1 MRVLILA
8 AGYGTRLYPLTKDTP
23 KPLLPIQGKPLVD
36 YLLEKVQ
43 NLPDLRAVMVVTNNK
58 FFPHFQNWA
67 KQHQNFKNESPLKEN
82 SPRAQIRIL
91 NDGTDS
97 NENRLGSMGDID
109 FVLRKEAINE
119 DLLVLGGDNLFNQG
133 LDEFVQTAKNKS
145 PRVTIGLFDLRD
157 KGAAKN
163 FGVVSLDQKK
173 RVVSFEE
180 KPQNPQSSLI
190 GMCLYY
196 FPKDSLGLIRDYL
209 NETKRADTSGDYIQW
224 LFKKE
229 DVYAVVFQGKWY
241 DIGSLEAYEEAQKS
255 FRN

>member
-1 MRVLILA
+1 MQALILA
-8 AGYGTRLYPLTKDTP
+8 AGYGTRLYPLTKNTP

-36 YLLEKVQ
+36 YLLEKFQ
-43 NLPDLRAVMVVTNNK
+43 NIPDLRVVMVVTNNK

-67 KQHQNFKNESPLKEN
+67 KQHKNFKAE
-82 SPRAQIRIL
+82 IRIL

-97 NENRLGSMGDID
+97 NETRLGSMGDID
-109 FVLRKEAINE
+109 FALRKEAVKE
-119 DLLVLGGDNLFNQG
+119 DLLVLGGDNLFDQG
-133 LDEFVQTAKNKS
+133 LDEFVQTAKKKS
-145 PRVTIGLFDLRD
+145 PRGTIGLFDLKD
-157 KGAAKN
+157 KRTAKN
-163 FGVVSLDQKK
+163 FGVVSLDQEK

-209 NETKRADTSGDYIQW
+209 NESKRADTSGEYIQW

-241 DIGSLEAYEEAQKS
+241 DIGSLEAYEEAQKN
-255 FRN
+255 FRT